1 VGRDYL
7 DACPVR
13 GVRRGGGVE
22 TMEASVAV
30 TAGADAGRRTAAGR
44 PRLLQQRQAQQ

>member
-13 GVRRGGGVE
+13 GVRRGGGAE
-22 TMEASVAV
+22 TMSAKVEVS
-30 TAGADAGRRTAAGR
+30 GDGPSRRTAAPR
-44 PRLLQQRQAQQ
+44 PRLLQQHAAQQ